1 MKYFAGWD
9 EIEENSLYP
18 DLFVDEISIR
28 RQYPDDD
35 KEDEVFRVVFVGEDE
50 FKFKW
55 EYKKLVLWGP

>member
-1 MKYFAGWD
+1 M
-9 EIEENSLYP
+9 
-18 DLFVDEISIR
+18 DEISIR